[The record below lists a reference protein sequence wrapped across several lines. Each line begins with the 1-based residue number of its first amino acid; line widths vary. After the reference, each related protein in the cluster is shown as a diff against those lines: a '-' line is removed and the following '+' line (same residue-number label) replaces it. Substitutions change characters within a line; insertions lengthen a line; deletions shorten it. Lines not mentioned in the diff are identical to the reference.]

1 MTLFNPP
8 DVMGRSNTY
17 STFVP
22 FFNVVVDVVVVIFV
36 VFFDIAVSFGN
47 IFTADVLARGVKR
60 ARFLNAFGSLS
71 LIQCRLLTKWGLFCG
86 IKHENL

>member
-1 MTLFNPP
+1 
-8 DVMGRSNTY
+8 MGRSNTY

-71 LIQCRLLTKWGLFCG
+71 LSVTLLPLQNTFWQYMALTCS
-86 IKHENL
+86 IPRILAPAT